1 MSLVVLLKGHYANPD
16 LSRETRNLHEL
27 MQSPDRILNHRPVAK
42 PRPTRTAR
50 HLPAKDS
57 AEICKKYKNG
67 STTNQLAT
75 EFNVHRTTIM
85 NHLERNGIKRR
96 VSKPKMNKKMI
107 AEAAQLRKNGKSY
120 TELGRHFGVHR
131 ETVRRAL
138 SAEAE
143 K

>member
-1 MSLVVLLKGHYANPD
+1 
-16 LSRETRNLHEL
+16 
-27 MQSPDRILNHRPVAK
+27 MQSPDQILNHRPVAK

-67 STTNQLAT
+67 STINQLAT

-96 VSKPKMNKKMI
+96 VTKPKMTKKMI
-107 AEAAQLRKNGKSY
+107 AEATELRQSGHSYAQ
-120 TELGRHFGVHR
+120 LGRHFGVHR
-131 ETVRRAL
+131 ETVRRCL
-138 SAEAE
+138 HKERSSDCGE
-143 K
+143 KQ